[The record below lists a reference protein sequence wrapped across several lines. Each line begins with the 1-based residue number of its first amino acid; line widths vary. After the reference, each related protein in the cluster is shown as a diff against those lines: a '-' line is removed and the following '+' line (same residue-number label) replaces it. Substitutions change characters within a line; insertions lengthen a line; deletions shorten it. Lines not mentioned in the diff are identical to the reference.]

1 MRRLAASDPLGEALA
16 ELHTDWRYAAEDT
29 CATDGLCALACPVS
43 IDTGPLTKRLRH
55 ARHDEGD
62 ERFSLWVVDRFGWL
76 VTLARAG
83 LRIGHI
89 LEHTIGGERLQRWS
103 QRWGPRG
110 VRWIHP
116 MPPVSSRLAT
126 HKPQSVDA
134 IFFPS
139 CVSRVFGEPGDDAPP
154 GRTVERIAARAGVS
168 VWTPQEASGICCGMP
183 FSSKGL
189 DAAYRAAA
197 NRAVAELWRWS
208 EGGRV
213 PVLTDA
219 SPCAWTFKQAGS
231 ALSREN
237 KEKFRNLTILDGIE
251 FAHDVLL
258 ERLDVTPVRR
268 TVALHPVCSVRKM
281 GLEAKLLAVARA
293 CTDRVDVPVNSACCG
308 MAGDRGF
315 LFPELPQAALGPLVR
330 ELEALDYDDF
340 FASSRSCEAGLVR
353 ITGKPYRS
361 FWHLLDEASG

>member
-1 MRRLAASDPLGEALA
+1 
-16 ELHTDWRYAAEDT
+16 
-29 CATDGLCALACPVS
+29 
-43 IDTGPLTKRLRH
+43 
-55 ARHDEGD
+55 
-62 ERFSLWVVDRFGWL
+62 
-76 VTLARAG
+76 
-83 LRIGHI
+83 
-89 LEHTIGGERLQRWS
+89 
-103 QRWGPRG
+103 
-110 VRWIHP
+110 
-116 MPPVSSRLAT
+116 
-126 HKPQSVDA
+126 
-134 IFFPS
+134 
-139 CVSRVFGEPGDDAPP
+139 
-154 GRTVERIAARAGVS
+154 
-168 VWTPQEASGICCGMP
+168 MP

-197 NRAVAELWRWS
+197 NRAIAELWRWS

-219 SPCAWTFKQAGS
+219 SPCAWTLKQAGS

-340 FASSRSCEAGLVR
+340 LASSRSCEAGLVR

-361 FWHLLDEASG
+361 FWHLLDEASS